1 MPENI
6 INLANHKLKLEQ
18 LKKELNKERD
28 NLKRKMMDSIFS
40 WRDFKLDAMIKSQER
55 MDALCSELDAA
66 ELDDKKISE
75 KRLQEIENFTLGHLE
90 NTVRIAFLFHLV
102 MALQNEGSDWRTGVP
117 SLEKYQNL
125 LAYMDEV
132 LQNHK
137 D

>member
-66 ELDDKKISE
+66 ELDDNKISE
-75 KRLQEIENFTLGHLE
+75 KRLQEIENFTL
-90 NTVRIAFLFHLV
+90 VI
-102 MALQNEGSDWRTGVP
+102 
-117 SLEKYQNL
+117 
-125 LAYMDEV
+125 
-132 LQNHK
+132 
-137 D
+137 